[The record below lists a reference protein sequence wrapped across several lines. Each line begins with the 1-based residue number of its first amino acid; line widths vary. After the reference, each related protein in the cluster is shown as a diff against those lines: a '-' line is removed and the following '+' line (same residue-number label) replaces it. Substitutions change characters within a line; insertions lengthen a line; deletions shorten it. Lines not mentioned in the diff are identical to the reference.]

1 MPPRSDWRSLLARIA
16 NLPSVLLLLDYDGTL
31 SDIVARPEDA
41 TLRPGNAELLDMLS
55 RKPGYTVGI
64 VSGREIDD
72 VSRRVGVAGLAYAG
86 NHGLEIRGPGLE
98 YRHPAAA
105 AATPVL
111 AAAADCLAT
120 ALADI
125 PGAQVENKTLTL
137 TVHYRRTPE
146 ERQQGVTAI
155 FREVTGHLVD
165 EGICRVTAA
174 KSALELRP
182 AVDWH
187 KGRALEVIRRRLAPS
202 AFPIYIGDDATDED
216 AFRAAQSAGGAGV
229 FVGPPE
235 APSSAEYRLNGPS
248 AVTAALSELVA
259 IETRRQ
265 QFE

>member
-16 NLPSVLLLLDYDGTL
+16 NQPTVLLLLDFDGTL

-41 TLRPGNAELLDMLS
+41 TLRANNAKLLNVLS
-55 RKPGYTVGI
+55 RRPGYTVGI
-64 VSGREIDD
+64 ISGRDIDD
-72 VSRRVGVAGLAYAG
+72 VSQRVGLEGLVYAG

-105 AATPVL
+105 AATPVIAKAADSL
-111 AAAADCLAT
+111 AA

-146 ERQQGVTAI
+146 ELHERVAAI
-155 FREVTGHLVD
+155 FREVAGRLVD
-165 EGICRVTAA
+165 EGICRVTTA
-174 KSALELRP
+174 KSALEFRP

-187 KGRALEVIRRRLAPS
+187 KGDALEVIRRRLAPG

-235 APSSAEYRLNGPS
+235 APSSADYGLDDPFQVTRALRELAAHTGP
-248 AVTAALSELVA
+248 AVLL
-259 IETRRQ
+259 
-265 QFE
+265 